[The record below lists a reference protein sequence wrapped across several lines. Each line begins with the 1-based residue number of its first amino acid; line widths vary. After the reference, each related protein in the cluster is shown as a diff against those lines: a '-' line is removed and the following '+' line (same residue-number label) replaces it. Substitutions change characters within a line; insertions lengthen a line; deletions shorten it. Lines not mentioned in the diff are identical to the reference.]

1 MRLCT
6 LGTSHG
12 ATEQGR
18 ACSCNLL
25 TVNGVHYL
33 FDCGGYVEG
42 KMVDLNLDIADIKAV
57 FISHMHEDHVGTLT
71 AIVKRFNHY
80 IQNENANVKLFL
92 PEENGLCAF
101 KNWVNALHMVLNEKR
116 VSYALVEEGV
126 IYTDENIKVTA
137 IRTQHLRNGEFPS
150 FSYMVETEDK
160 RFLYTGDLN
169 PDFHDYPEIL
179 YHEEFDAVLCELVH
193 FSVEKNMDCFLK
205 TKTKQLIFT
214 HMGLHNIPKIE
225 EAIDRFPYPV
235 HIAHDHA
242 FYHI

>member
-25 TVNGVHYL
+25 TVNGAHYL

-42 KMVDLNLDIADIKAV
+42 KLCDLNISFADLRCA
-57 FISHMHEDHVGTLT
+57 FITHMHEDHAGTLS
-71 AIVKRFNHY
+71 AIIKRFNHY
-80 IQNENANVKLFL
+80 IPESDAFL
-92 PEENGLCAF
+92 KVFMPEENGICAF
-101 KNWVNALHMVLNEKR
+101 KNWIEALHMVSVEKR
-116 VSYALVEEGV
+116 ASFTLVSEGM
-126 IYTDENIKVTA
+126 IYEDENIKVTA
-137 IRTQHLRNGEFPS
+137 IRTQHLMNGVFPS
-150 FSYMVETEDK
+150 YANKVETADK

-179 YHEEFDAVLCELVH
+179 YNKDFDAVLCELVH
-193 FSVEKNMDCFLK
+193 FNVEKNMDCFLK

-225 EAIDRFPYPV
+225 AALDRFPYPV
-235 HIAHDHA
+235 HIARDNA